1 MSMMIMMIMM
11 IYALCLVYCCIAFEI
26 RYDFL
31 PNLLNT

>member
-1 MSMMIMMIMM
+1 MSMMIMI
-11 IYALCLVYCCIAFEI
+11 IFALCLVYYCIAYEI